1 MLSFDDL
8 KARGL
13 FDERLPRYTSYP
25 PAPAFHDGMGAA
37 FQAEALAALDPGEP
51 ISLYLHIPFCERLC
65 WFCACRTQGVR
76 SIAPVEHYIGTLE
89 AELALIKDHLPG
101 RIRVGQMHWGGG
113 TPTIL
118 PPALITRLRNA
129 LGTVFDFD
137 PDTEFSVEIDPTLV
151 DADKVVALREAGM
164 TRASIG
170 VQDFAEVVQN
180 CIGRLQ
186 SFEQTRDA
194 VDLLRAAGIGSL
206 NIDLVYGLPFQSI
219 TGFGKTL
226 DQVCA
231 LDPDRI
237 ALFGYA
243 HVPHMAQRQKLI
255 PEAALP
261 DDRAR
266 FALFNKATEMLTA
279 HGLAPIGIDHFAKPG
294 DSMAQAART
303 GHLRRNFQGYTVDG
317 CETLLGL
324 GASSISKFRDGFVQN
339 TAQTGPYTKLI
350 KDGSL
355 AGARG
360 YRLTEE
366 DRLRSRVIEMLMCDY
381 AIDFEELALS
391 AADMALLAPGLAAL
405 RAECRGLITESPGR
419 LSLSPEARPLVRRLA
434 HFFDTFT
441 LQNVGFSRVS

>member
-1 MLSFDDL
+1 MLSFDTL

-25 PAPAFHDGMGAA
+25 PAPAFTAEIGAA
-37 FQAEALAALDPGEP
+37 FQARALAALPPGEP

-76 SIAPVEHYIGTLE
+76 SLSPVNHYLDTVE
-89 AELALIKDHLPG
+89 AELALIAQLVPG
-101 RIRVGQMHWGGG
+101 RLPVARMHWGGG

-118 PPALITRLRNA
+118 PPELIARLTSA
-129 LGTVFDFD
+129 LGKVFAFG
-137 PDTEFSVEIDPTLV
+137 PETEFSVEIDPTLV
-151 DADKVVALREAGM
+151 DADKIAALRDAGM

-170 VQDFAEVVQN
+170 VQDFAPVVQS

-194 VDLLRAAGIGSL
+194 VDMLRAAGIGSL
-206 NIDLVYGLPFQSI
+206 NIDLVYGLPFQSLS
-219 TGFGKTL
+219 GFGQTL
-226 DQVCA
+226 DQVA
-231 LDPDRI
+231 ELAPDRI

-266 FALFNKATEMLTA
+266 FALFDKATEMLTA
-279 HGLAPIGIDHFAKPG
+279 DGMVPIGIDHFARAH
-294 DSMAQAART
+294 DSMALAAAD
-303 GHLRRNFQGYTVDG
+303 GSLRRNFQGYTVDT

-324 GASSISKFRDGFVQN
+324 GASSISRFREGFVQN
-339 TAQTGPYTKLI
+339 SAQTGAYSKLVR
-350 KDGSL
+350 GGTL

-360 YRLTEE
+360 HALTRS
-366 DRLRSRVIEMLMCDY
+366 DRIRGRIIEMLMCCY
-381 AIDFEELALS
+381 EIDLAELQLTRDERAGIEP
-391 AADMALLAPGLAAL
+391 ALAAL
-405 RAECRGLITESPGR
+405 RQECAGLITETPGKLT
-419 LSLSPEARPLVRRLA
+419 LSHEARPLVRRLA
-434 HFFDTFT
+434 RFFDAFS
-441 LQNVGFSRVS
+441 LRDVSFSRVS